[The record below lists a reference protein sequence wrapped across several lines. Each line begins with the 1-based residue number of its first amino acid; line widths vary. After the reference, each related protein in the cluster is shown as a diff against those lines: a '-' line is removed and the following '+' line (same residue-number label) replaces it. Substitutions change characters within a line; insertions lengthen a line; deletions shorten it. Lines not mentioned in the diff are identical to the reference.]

1 MDDLGRRDA
10 APRTARGRSLRSG
23 LVAAGAAV
31 GLALAGLGVAVAQ
44 TDGSTTAPPAH
55 SEAPGPR
62 QGGPGHRGFGHRGFG
77 MGGIHGEFTTRAP
90 GGGYQTI
97 ASQVGEVSEVS
108 ASAVT
113 AKSEDGFSR
122 TYGVDDNTLVN
133 AGNSGIG
140 DVKQGDHVRVM
151 AVVRDGKASAVDLND
166 GTQVGQLRSRWMPPR
181 PEPPGAG
188 DRPS

>member
-1 MDDLGRRDA
+1 MDDLGGRDA

-44 TDGSTTAPPAH
+44 TDASTTTRSAQL
-55 SEAPGPR
+55 EAPGPR
-62 QGGPGHRGFGHRGFG
+62 QGGPGHRGLGHPGFG

-97 ASQVGEVSEVS
+97 ASQRGEVTEVS
-108 ASAVT
+108 SSSLTV
-113 AKSEDGFSR
+113 KSEDGFSR

-140 DVKQGDHVRVM
+140 DVKQGDQVRVM
-151 AVVRDGKASAVDLND
+151 AVVRDGKASAVDVND
-166 GTQVGQLRSRWMPPR
+166 GTQVGQLRSRWIPPR
-181 PEPPGAG
+181 PEPPGPG
-188 DRPS
+188 NRPS